1 MEDGMKLIS
10 HFLVAVAF
18 LFIAQQQATSDTA
31 VIIDGQP
38 MTFHSLENGKAT
50 FLDGTVRVSKGL
62 SELDQASLKK
72 VMDTTGWGRVW
83 EDKSGKFRTIADLV
97 EVVQNAVVLEKI
109 DGKKIVVQLDK
120 LSNVDQAYA
129 NSRRNQKADAL
140 PNKFVAKVVGI
151 SDGDT
156 VTVLLNRRQYK
167 VRLEGIDAPERGQDF
182 GTKSRKHLGDLVQG
196 KQVHG
201 STTDTDKYGR
211 NLCFLTV
218 DGKRVNHD
226 MVRNGLAWHYRKYS
240 SDAELAELEAE
251 AKSQKRNIWSEAGP
265 VAPWD
270 WRRWGAARRKQWV
283 ENQDAQSVT
292 NSPPPSVSPGTG
304 VSAANTP
311 PDKTPALTHWIT
323 TSSGVRHNAKTCR
336 PAHAMAIGKLGLA
349 LRIGASRQV
358 GC

>member
-1 MEDGMKLIS
+1 MKLIS

-38 MTFHSLENGKAT
+38 MTFHSLENGKVT

-156 VTVLLNRRQYK
+156 VTILLNRRQYK
-167 VRLEGIDAPERGQDF
+167 VRLGGIDAPETGQDF
-182 GTKSRKHLGDLVQG
+182 GTKARKHLGDLV
-196 KQVHG
+196 
-201 STTDTDKYGR
+201 
-211 NLCFLTV
+211 
-218 DGKRVNHD
+218 
-226 MVRNGLAWHYRKYS
+226 
-240 SDAELAELEAE
+240 
-251 AKSQKRNIWSEAGP
+251 
-265 VAPWD
+265 
-270 WRRWGAARRKQWV
+270 
-283 ENQDAQSVT
+283 
-292 NSPPPSVSPGTG
+292 
-304 VSAANTP
+304 
-311 PDKTPALTHWIT
+311 
-323 TSSGVRHNAKTCR
+323 
-336 PAHAMAIGKLGLA
+336 
-349 LRIGASRQV
+349 
-358 GC
+358 